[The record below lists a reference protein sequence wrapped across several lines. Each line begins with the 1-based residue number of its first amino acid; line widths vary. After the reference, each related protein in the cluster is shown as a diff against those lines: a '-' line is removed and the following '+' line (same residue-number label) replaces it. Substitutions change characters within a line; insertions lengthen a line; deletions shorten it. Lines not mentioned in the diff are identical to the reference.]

1 MARWRNS
8 PAGIAASVADR
19 MLRDRAR
26 SAAILVPPLLVA
38 MWLGGPW
45 IAVVVALAVVL
56 AGLEAFRLLTAAGH
70 ASFPVLG
77 VVLAVAV
84 ALGDSLQQLP
94 GGSGLVLLSL
104 GIVLVGIGSLTRLD
118 PREGL
123 AVFATTIFGAL
134 YVGLLGFIARL
145 ATTGAQVD
153 PAAPLGML
161 GMERAWIVALVLVVW
176 AFDTF
181 AYFTGRRIGRHGFM
195 SHISPSKTVEG
206 VVGGAVAAA
215 IVGALLVAAF
225 GRPWLAGLG
234 FGLVV
239 GAAAQAGDLAESML
253 KRAAG
258 AKESGTLIPGHGGML
273 DRVDSFLFA
282 APVAFFYVVT
292 VLR

>member
-1 MARWRNS
+1 
-8 PAGIAASVADR
+8 

-26 SAAILVPPLLVA
+26 SAAILVPPLVVA

-45 IAVVVALAVVL
+45 IALVVGIAVVL

-70 ASFPVLG
+70 ASLPLLG
-77 VVLAVAV
+77 VVLAVVV
-84 ALGDSLQQLP
+84 ALGDSVKPLP
-94 GGSGLVLLSL
+94 GGSGLLLAAL
-104 GIVLVGIGSLTRLD
+104 GIVLVGIGALTRLD

-123 AVFATTIFGAL
+123 AVFAATTFGAL
-134 YVGLLGFIARL
+134 YVGLLGFVARL
-145 ATTGAQVD
+145 GATGSPVD
-153 PAAPLGML
+153 SAAPLGVL
-161 GMERAWIVALVLVVW
+161 GPERAWIVALVLVVW

-181 AYFTGRRIGRHGFM
+181 AYFTGRRFGKRGFM
-195 SHISPSKTVEG
+195 RHISPSKTVEG

-215 IVGALLVAAF
+215 IVGAMLVAAL
-225 GRPWLAGLG
+225 GRPWPAGVG
-234 FGLVV
+234 FGLLV
-239 GAAAQAGDLAESML
+239 GFAAQAGDLAESML

-292 VLR
+292 ILH